1 MTRQEIKQLDTEIPW
16 REIMTMSAAV
26 KDKYVASVVKE
37 YEGWVKWSGIRPLTD
52 AEAEK
57 VFSRPPAEKE
67 NAEEPSGIQRQKPRI
82 GGLNAIM
89 AKCRVVL
96 IGCNDPD
103 LRQLSRDSPTPRRLA
118 EYIVLSTAAAGANR
132 LFNNDGRKL
141 FLWLSDAAQAFLQ
154 GRQDSTERSGPIYM
168 APLNDPLIVEA
179 GACPARLYEVTGSCY
194 VLANA
199 PRVWYNKV
207 RHFAGSWI

>member
-1 MTRQEIKQLDTEIPW
+1 MLKSR
-16 REIMTMSAAV
+16 AAY
-26 KDKYVASVVKE
+26 KDKSR
-37 YEGWVKWSGIRPLTD
+37 GID
-52 AEAEK
+52 
-57 VFSRPPAEKE
+57 
-67 NAEEPSGIQRQKPRI
+67 
-82 GGLNAIM
+82 GLNAIM

-168 APLNDPLIVEA
+168 APQNDPLIVEA
-179 GACPARLYEVTGSCY
+179 GACPA
-194 VLANA
+194 
-199 PRVWYNKV
+199 
-207 RHFAGSWI
+207 I

>member
-1 MTRQEIKQLDTEIPW
+1 
-16 REIMTMSAAV
+16 MTMPAAV

-37 YEGWVKWSGIRPLTD
+37 YEGWVKLSGIRPLTD

-57 VFSRPPAEKE
+57 GFQDPRLRKRMLKSRAAYKDK
-67 NAEEPSGIQRQKPRI
+67 SRGM

-96 IGCNDPD
+96 IVCNDPD
-103 LRQLSRDSPTPRRLA
+103 FRQLSRDSPTPRRLA
-118 EYIVLSTAAAGANR
+118 EHIVLSSAAAGANR
-132 LFNNDGRKL
+132 LFNDDGRKW

-154 GRQDSTERSGPIYM
+154 GRQDSAERSGPIYM

-179 GACPARLYEVTGSCY
+179 GAYPARLYEVTGNCY

-199 PRVWYNKV
+199 PRIWYNKV
-207 RHFAGSWI
+207 RDTLLEAGF

>member
-1 MTRQEIKQLDTEIPW
+1 MLKQRRFFQDPRL
-16 REIMTMSAAV
+16 RKRMLKSRAAY
-26 KDKYVASVVKE
+26 KDK
-37 YEGWVKWSGIRPLTD
+37 
-52 AEAEK
+52 
-57 VFSRPPAEKE
+57 SR
-67 NAEEPSGIQRQKPRI
+67 GI

-168 APLNDPLIVEA
+168 APQNDPLIVEA